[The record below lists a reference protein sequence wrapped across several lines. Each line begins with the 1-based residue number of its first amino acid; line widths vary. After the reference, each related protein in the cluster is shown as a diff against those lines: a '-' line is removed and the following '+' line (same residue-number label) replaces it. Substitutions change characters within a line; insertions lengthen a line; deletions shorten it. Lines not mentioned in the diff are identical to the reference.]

1 MMKLGNENPM
11 ADFEEKRMEFMNA
24 VNNNASQTRQ
34 NKLYGEMLEALAE
47 GLEEKAEM
55 KAEEIVNSRFGMV
68 NEFKPVGLSGHE
80 LAFYNELDK
89 SIPDGL
95 EKLIPEETIERIF
108 EDMKNQHPLLEKIG
122 LVNTGLRLQILTS
135 EHEGSATWGK
145 VFGEIKGQLKASFGT
160 RQEMQNKLTA
170 FVVIPKDFQKFGPVW
185 VESFIRLQLT
195 EAFAVALESAFLNG
209 DGNDKPIGLTRKL
222 VGKGQAGNLIYD
234 KKDKQDKKIT
244 FESPKAII
252 QQVTN
257 IFKYHSFK
265 ADGVKQVDP
274 MGKVVLILNPEEYW
288 EVEKALTSVTSNAEY
303 KRTVP
308 LGLQIIPS
316 AAQEKGFATS
326 FIQGRYDAFVGGGIE
341 IKRYPETFAMEDLDL
356 YIAKQ
361 FAFGKAHDE
370 RVSAIWELDFSK
382 VNSEV

>member
-1 MMKLGNENPM
+1 MMKLGTENPM
-11 ADFEEKRMEFMNA
+11 ADFEEKRSEFMNA
-24 VNNNASQTRQ
+24 INNNASQSRQ
-34 NKLYGEMLEALAE
+34 NQLYGEMLEALAD

-80 LAFYNELDK
+80 LVFYNELDK
-89 SIPDGL
+89 SVPEGL
-95 EKLIPEETIERIF
+95 EKLIPEETIDRIF

-122 LVNTGLRLQILTS
+122 LVNTGLRLQIITS

-145 VFGEIKGQLKASFGT
+145 IFGEIKGQLKASFGT

-222 VGKGQAGNLIYD
+222 VGTGQAGAMIYD
-234 KKDKQDKKIT
+234 KKDKQGKKVT
-244 FESPKAII
+244 LESPRAII
-252 QQVTN
+252 NQVTD
-257 IFKYHSFK
+257 IFKYHSVK
-265 ADGVKQVDP
+265 ADGKQVDP
-274 MGKVVLILNPEEYW
+274 MGKVVLVLNPEEYW
-288 EVEKALTSVTSNAEY
+288 EVEKALTSFNDNAEY

-308 LGLQIIPS
+308 LGLQIIS
-316 AAQEKGFATS
+316 STAQEKGYATS

-356 YIAKQ
+356 FIAKQ
-361 FAFGKAHDE
+361 FAFGKAHDDKT
-370 RVSAIWELDFSK
+370 SAIWELDFSK
-382 VNSEV
+382 VSSGV